1 MDDVR
6 RVIVEHCGL
15 SKFVGGCE
23 LNSSG
28 LKQYLVVGLCSM
40 MSENI
45 PVLSFI
51 SQQVLKIHLLHS
63 HICSLLAILLTD
75 IL

>member
-1 MDDVR
+1 M
-6 RVIVEHCGL
+6 EHCAL

-28 LKQYLVVGLCSM
+28 LEQYLVVGLCFM
-40 MSENI
+40 MSEKI
-45 PVLSFI
+45 LVLSFI
-51 SQQVLKIHLLHS
+51 SQQVLKIHLPHS

-75 IL
+75 ML